1 MRRKTTSMQNG
12 PIDAL
17 CTAVMPKV
25 INWRRDIHEH
35 PELSNRE
42 FRTAALVAGHL
53 EGLGLEVRTKIAHTG
68 VVGLLIGAEDGPLIA
83 LRADMDALPVEE
95 ETGLG
100 FASTVRG
107 EHEGRDVG
115 VMHACGHD
123 AHVAIL
129 MGVAETLVGI
139 RDDLR
144 GSVMFIFQPAE
155 EGAPEGE
162 EGGAELL
169 LEEGLFDERVPD
181 AVLGLHVTSAYETG
195 TINVTPGPM
204 MASVDTFRITVRGKQ
219 THGAYPWRGIDPIV
233 ISAQI
238 IMALQTIPSRQIN
251 SLVSPAIVTV
261 GSIHGGVRENI
272 IPDEVEL
279 IGTLR
284 ALDAEVRTEL
294 RERVRR
300 TAESIAASAGA
311 TAEVRIRRGYPIV
324 DNDADLLDRLMP
336 AFERVAGEGNV
347 SRIRPVLGAEDFSFF
362 QEKAPGVY
370 FFIGVRPK
378 DVAFENAAPNH
389 SPKFFVDEEGLGTGV
404 RALVHS
410 TLDLMG

>member
-1 MRRKTTSMQNG
+1 
-12 PIDAL
+12 
-17 CTAVMPKV
+17 
-25 INWRRDIHEH
+25 
-35 PELSNRE
+35 
-42 FRTAALVAGHL
+42 
-53 EGLGLEVRTKIAHTG
+53 
-68 VVGLLIGAEDGPLIA
+68 
-83 LRADMDALPVEE
+83 MDALPVEE
-95 ETGLG
+95 ETGLA